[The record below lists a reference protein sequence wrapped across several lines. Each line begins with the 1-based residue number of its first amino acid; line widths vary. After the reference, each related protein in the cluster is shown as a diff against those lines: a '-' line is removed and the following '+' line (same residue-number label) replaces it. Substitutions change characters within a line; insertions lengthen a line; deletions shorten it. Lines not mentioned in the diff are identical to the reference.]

1 MLKQLQDKT
10 DEEIAATLTGRKI
23 TFSREIAEAEETS
36 HVRSVDEV
44 YNGVD
49 GEKCVRF
56 VSPTGWRFIRLADII
71 KISRK
76 TY

>member
-10 DEEIAATLTGRKI
+10 DEEIVAALTGRKI

-36 HVRSVDEV
+36 HVRSVGKV
-44 YNGVD
+44 YNEDSGD
-49 GEKCVRF
+49 KCVRF